1 MLAEMPLLQT
11 TLERE
16 LAALA
21 FGRRYGKV
29 VEVIGTML
37 KVAGVQVSLGEVCE
51 LRQRDGTLLQ
61 RAEVVGFSR
70 TLALLAPFGELV
82 GLSRQT
88 RVIGLGRPWRCR
100 SDRRCWGAFSM
111 DWASRRTA
119 RGRLQAT
126 IGCRSRRRR
135 RIRCAGA

>member
-70 TLALLAPFGELV
+70 TRFCWRRLA
-82 GLSRQT
+82 S
-88 RVIGLGRPWRCR
+88 W
-100 SDRRCWGAFSM
+100 W
-111 DWASRRTA
+111 
-119 RGRLQAT
+119 
-126 IGCRSRRRR
+126 GCRARR
-135 RIRCAGA
+135 A

>member
-1 MLAEMPLLQT
+1 MSAEMPVLEA

-70 TLALLAPFGELV
+70 HLALLAPFGELV
-82 GLSRQT
+82 GLSRET
-88 RVIGLGRPWRCR
+88 RVIGLGHPWRCR
-100 SDRRCWGAFSM
+100 SGSA
-111 DWASRRTA
+111 
-119 RGRLQAT
+119 
-126 IGCRSRRRR
+126 
-135 RIRCAGA
+135 AGARTRWPG

>member
-88 RVIGLGRPWRCR
+88 RVIGLGRPLAVPVG
-100 SDRRCWGAFSM
+100 SALL
-111 DWASRRTA
+111 
-119 RGRLQAT
+119 GRLQAT